1 MSEKIYILSPH
12 IDDAAYGLTLS
23 ISKFI
28 NCNIPVTIINCFTVT
43 KWTIKFVS
51 KETSVISALRKKE
64 DAAYKNLFNDK
75 LNIVNL
81 DILDAPLRNGYIFK
95 FKPLEPAEW
104 EIVDE
109 IKKYLLENIDGILL
123 CPLAVGDHIDHVIC
137 REAVIH
143 LYNKM
148 KVLFFEDLP
157 YTQRISDEQLKKHIE
172 QLEEQMQVKLVN
184 NINRIEEASV
194 NKERAIRVYKTQLN
208 DEICSEIMAHM
219 KVLQGERVWGEEKV
233 FERLNGVAQ
242 STERRIPK

>member
-1 MSEKIYILSPH
+1 VSEKIYILSPH

-28 NCNIPVTIINCFTVT
+28 NCNTDVTIINCFTIT

-51 KETSVISALRKKE
+51 KETDVISALRKKE
-64 DAAYKNLFNDK
+64 DAAYKKLFNDK

-81 DILDAPLRNGYIFK
+81 DMIDAPLRKGYIFQ

-104 EIVDE
+104 EVVDA
-109 IKKYLLENIDGILL
+109 IKKYLLENVDGILL

-143 LYNKM
+143 LYNKLQ
-148 KVLFFEDLP
+148 VLFFEDLP
-157 YTQRISDEQLKKHIE
+157 YTQRVSAEQLNRHIE
-172 QLEEQMQVKLVN
+172 QLEEQLQVKLAN
-184 NINRIEEASV
+184 NLNKVEEASI
-194 NKERAIRVYKTQLN
+194 NKEQAIRVYETQLN

-219 KVLQGERVWGEEKV
+219 NSLQGERLWGEEKV
-233 FERLNGVAQ
+233 FERLNKLKL
-242 STERRIPK
+242 ED

>member
-1 MSEKIYILSPH
+1 VSVKIYILSPH

-28 NCNIPVTIINCFTVT
+28 NRNIPVTIINCFTVT

-51 KETSVISALRKKE
+51 KETDVISALRKKE
-64 DAAYKNLFNDK
+64 DVAYKTFFNDK

-81 DILDAPLRNGYIFK
+81 DMIDAPLRNGYIFQ

-104 EIVDE
+104 EVVDA
-109 IKKYLLENIDGILL
+109 IKKYLLENVDGILL

-143 LYNKM
+143 LYNKLQ
-148 KVLFFEDLP
+148 VLFFEDLP
-157 YTQRISDEQLKKHIE
+157 YTQRISQEQLNRHIQ
-172 QLEEQMQVKLVN
+172 QLEEQLQVTLVN
-184 NINRIEEASV
+184 NINRVEEASI
-194 NKERAIRVYKTQLN
+194 NKEQAIRLYETQLN

-219 KVLQGERVWGEEKV
+219 HALQGERLWGEEKV
-233 FERLNGVAQ
+233 FERLNKLKQ
-242 STERRIPK
+242 ED